1 MLRRRA
7 RSVMMFAYTSMSLDL
22 DQCLGQLGE
31 ITDRGLR
38 AAVANHL
45 APRAERLALLLEYH
59 LGWRDP
65 ELAPLGTPAPA
76 GKRLRPALVLLV
88 AQAVRGETPPAARP
102 AAIAI
107 ELIHNFSLVHD
118 DIQDRSALRRH
129 RPTVWSVWGMPQ
141 GINVGDALF
150 ALAQVVLAEPGSALA
165 ARLTTE
171 LNKASLGL
179 AAGQFLDIDLQDGR
193 IAPSLAAYEA
203 MVAGKTGALFAC
215 ACRLGAMAAEASE
228 PTCEAYAA
236 YGAELG
242 IAFQEQDDLLG
253 VWGRSA
259 ETGKPDA
266 ADIIER
272 KRGLPAVLA
281 LSRKDAPDWLRHAY
295 DNQPDELAPET
306 IQHVIA
312 HFDALGLRATIEQRV
327 ETRYRRALECLDNAA
342 PREPARGY
350 LSAIC
355 DALVSR
361 RT

>member
-1 MLRRRA
+1 M
-7 RSVMMFAYTSMSLDL
+7 SVDL
-22 DQCLGQLGE
+22 DRCLAQLGE
-31 ITDRGLR
+31 LTDRDLH
-38 AAVANHL
+38 AAVAGYL
-45 APRAERLALLLEYH
+45 IPRAGSLAQLVEYH

-65 ELAPLGTPAPA
+65 ELTPLGTPAPA

-88 AQAVRGETPPAARP
+88 AQAVRGDTPPAARQ
-102 AAIAI
+102 AAVAV

-150 ALAQVVLAEPGSALA
+150 ALAQVVVAESGTQLG
-165 ARLTTE
+165 ARLATE
-171 LNKASLGL
+171 LNKAALGL
-179 AAGQFLDIDLQDGR
+179 AGGQFLDIDLQDGR
-193 IAPSLAAYEA
+193 MAPTVEAYGA

-215 ACRLGAMAAEASE
+215 ACRLGALAAEAPE
-228 PTCEAYAA
+228 TTCEAYAA

-253 VWGRSA
+253 VWGRSG

-266 ADIIER
+266 ADVVER

-281 LSRKDAPDWLRHAY
+281 LSRPDAPDWLRRAY
-295 DNQPDELAPET
+295 DNQPDELPAET
-306 IQHVIA
+306 IQRVIA
-312 HFDALGLRATIEQRV
+312 HFDELGLQATIEQRV
-327 ETRYRRALECLDNAA
+327 EARYRRALEYLDAAA

-355 DALVSR
+355 EALVSR